1 MSGRIHLWNYLVLQF
16 DRGILYSLSQIVE
29 HLGLYFVSVLFCE
42 SSNLSRSKT
51 KRFGLS
57 PKIVWEAPDLTKDWH
72 AFPVEGHTFSVA
84 ALQLCCCN
92 I

>member
-1 MSGRIHLWNYLVLQF
+1 MKLSGLGNLTEEFYIH
-16 DRGILYSLSQIVE
+16 LSQIVE

-51 KRFGLS
+51 KRSGLS
-57 PKIVWEAPDLTKDWH
+57 PKIVWEASDLTKDWQ
-72 AFPVEGHTFSVA
+72 AFPAEGHTFSVA